1 MNANSVEY
9 VVPLRRGSECSR
21 IQQKKKKI
29 LFKQFHFVKPLP
41 ANATA
46 KMQYIY
52 KSQLEVAKW
61 RAASEYDEYMTK
73 KFEEDL
79 RVSFHK

>member
-1 MNANSVEY
+1 MLYRYGGGQNVVEFNK
-9 VVPLRRGSECSR
+9 
-21 IQQKKKKI
+21 KKKKI

-79 RVSFHK
+79 KVSFHK

>member
-1 MNANSVEY
+1 MLYRYGGGQNVVEFN
-9 VVPLRRGSECSR
+9 
-21 IQQKKKKI
+21 KKKKI

-41 ANATA
+41 ANAIA

-79 RVSFHK
+79 KVSFHNEISKSNV